1 MKKYIPEDT
10 IKRLPVYLRN
20 LIEMKKKG
28 EKIVSSK
35 KITETLNIL
44 PEQFRKDLSYFGT
57 FGKRGVGYEVDKL
70 IKILEKIIGIDREIK
85 VILVGVGRL
94 GSALLK
100 YKGFS
105 ILNMK
110 IVCAFDS
117 DPKKIGKLI
126 DGIKIEDINKM
137 DKFIKKEK
145 IKVGIITVP
154 ASSAQEVAGKMVKSG
169 IKAILNFAPTI
180 LNLPVSIHVNYVDMA
195 SELGSLIF
203 KLKNL

>member
-35 KITETLNIL
+35 KITASLNIL

>member
-20 LIEMKKKG
+20 LLDMKKKG
-28 EKIVSSK
+28 EKIISSK
-35 KITETLNIL
+35 KITLSLNIL

-70 IKILEKIIGIDREIK
+70 IKILEKIIGIDKEIK

-94 GSALLK
+94 GSALIK
-100 YKGFS
+100 FKGFS

-110 IVCAFDS
+110 IVYAFDN
-117 DPKKIGKLI
+117 DPEKIGKLI
-126 DGIKIEDINKM
+126 DGIKIEDINQM

-154 ASSAQEVAGKMVKSG
+154 ASSAQEVAEKMVKSG

-180 LNLPVSIHVNYVDMA
+180 LNLPKNIYVNYVDMA
-195 SELGSLIF
+195 SELCSLIF